1 MNEYL
6 VSNKIILTIT
16 FNSIYFKIWTH
27 PKVLENA
34 WENAL
39 KDKDRKVQ
47 RMRRLMM
54 NVDDDDV
61 PDDVLDSQDGNMSVT
76 TNWWRNI
83 IAQDDLESIIPSNKI
98 KVMFEILKLCKERG
112 EKW

>member
-1 MNEYL
+1 
-6 VSNKIILTIT
+6 
-16 FNSIYFKIWTH
+16 
-27 PKVLENA
+27 
-34 WENAL
+34 
-39 KDKDRKVQ
+39 
-47 RMRRLMM
+47 MRRLMM

-61 PDDVLDSQDGNMSVT
+61 PDDVLDRQDGNMSVT

-83 IAQDDLESIIPSNKI
+83 IAQEDLESIIPSNKI